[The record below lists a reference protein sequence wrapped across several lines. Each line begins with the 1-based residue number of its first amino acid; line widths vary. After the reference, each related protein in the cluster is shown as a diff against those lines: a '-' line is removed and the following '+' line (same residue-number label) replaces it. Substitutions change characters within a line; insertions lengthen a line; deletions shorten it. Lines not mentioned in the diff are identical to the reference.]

1 MSRRT
6 LGFAVLAVGVIVVVV
21 SALADQIGIGR
32 GDAFGWNQ
40 IVGVIVGAVIAVVGV
55 IVASRGEKPAP
66 GLDAEE

>member
-21 SALADQIGIGR
+21 SALADQIGIGC
-32 GDAFGWNQ
+32 GDAFGWKQ